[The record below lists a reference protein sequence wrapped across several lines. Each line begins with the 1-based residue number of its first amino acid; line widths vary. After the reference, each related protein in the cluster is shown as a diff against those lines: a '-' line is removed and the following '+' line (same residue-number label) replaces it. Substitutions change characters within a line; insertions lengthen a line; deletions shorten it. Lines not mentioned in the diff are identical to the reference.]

1 MNIQTIKQGHECL
14 ANANK
19 DLRRLKQ
26 IHAALSHVPVQ
37 LDEHEFAFCF
47 EMWGQKHGD
56 DKVKWREEADLH
68 VETIENYI
76 KEVEEWL
83 KRKSVQ
89 FRSALPLKEQ
99 RKRGMIPP
107 V

>member
-1 MNIQTIKQGHECL
+1 MRIQTLKQGHQCL
-14 ANANK
+14 ADANK

-26 IHAALSHVPVQ
+26 IHAALSQVPVKLSEQ
-37 LDEHEFAFCF
+37 EFAFCF

-56 DKVKWREEADLH
+56 DKTKWREEADLH

-76 KEVEEWL
+76 KEVEAWI
-83 KRKSVQ
+83 KKKSVQ
-89 FRSALPLKEQ
+89 FRSALPLKKQ
-99 RKRGMIPP
+99 RQLGMIPP